1 MEGSD
6 KYTLKKWKEPR
17 VPRYLPKMLLS
28 YMLGNIERL
37 LCDQSRAAVS
47 MYQIGCNKPT
57 NFINTQHPWFQRN
70 QALVRAL
77 SVPPAMAQSPAH
89 CLAWCI
95 PNIFHPL
102 NEPMNCLLHV
112 DLQEIVTKYW
122 GCKKNVKR
130 NEGYLWN
137 LSKEMHKQN
146 KKTQRTDSGG
156 QRGGWAQLLKR
167 GNI

>member
-1 MEGSD
+1 M
-6 KYTLKKWKEPR
+6 
-17 VPRYLPKMLLS
+17 
-28 YMLGNIERL
+28 
-37 LCDQSRAAVS
+37 
-47 MYQIGCNKPT
+47 
-57 NFINTQHPWFQRN
+57 
-70 QALVRAL
+70 
-77 SVPPAMAQSPAH
+77 
-89 CLAWCI
+89 
-95 PNIFHPL
+95 
-102 NEPMNCLLHV
+102 